1 MKVNHFPKNVI
12 ENLKNYVYIYSDPI
26 TEKIFYVGK
35 GKGNRVFDHLK
46 DKKECE
52 KVDYL
57 NTLLNKGLQPKIEI
71 LIHGIEDDSV
81 LRIESAIIDLLG
93 IANLTNKQVG
103 FKSAEFGRMTVQ
115 QIISAYSKQRVEIKE
130 PSILIRINQE
140 FRYSMT
146 DIELYDFTRGYW
158 KINIARAQNAKYAF
172 AVYNG
177 IIQEVYVIK
186 TWLKA
191 GESMNIRGK
200 VENIDDRVEFV
211 GNIAEEEIRQKYKF
225 KSVES
230 FFRKGNANP
239 IMYINC

>member
-1 MKVNHFPKNVI
+1 MKINHFPKNVI

-35 GKGNRVFDHLK
+35 GKGNRAFDHLK
-46 DKKECE
+46 DKNECE

-57 NTLLNKGLQPKIEI
+57 NALLNKGLQPKIEI

-93 IANLTNKQVG
+93 IVNLTNKQTG

-115 QIISAYSKQRVEIKE
+115 QIISAYSKQKVDIEE

-146 DIELYDFTRGYW
+146 DMELYDFTRGYW
-158 KINIARAQNAKYAF
+158 KINVSRAQTAKYAF

-177 IIQEVYVIK
+177 IIQEVYAIK

-191 GESMNIRGK
+191 GESMNIRGR
-200 VENIDDRVEFV
+200 VENIDDRVEFI

>member
-1 MKVNHFPKNVI
+1 MNHFPKNVI
-12 ENLKNYVYIYSDPI
+12 ENLKNYVYIYSDPL

-52 KVDYL
+52 KVTYL
-57 NTLLNKGLQPKIEI
+57 NDLLNKGLIPKIEI

-93 IANLTNKQVG
+93 ISNLTNKQVG
-103 FKSAEFGRMTVQ
+103 FKSAEFGRMTIQ
-115 QIISAYSKQRVEIKE
+115 QIVSSYSKQKIDIEE

-146 DIELYDFTRGYW
+146 EMELYDFTRGYW
-158 KINIARAQNAKYAF
+158 KINTNRAQNAKYAF

-177 IIQEVYVIK
+177 IIQEVYAIK
-186 TWLKA
+186 IWLKA

-200 VENIDDRVEFV
+200 AEDIDDRVEFI

-230 FFRKGNANP
+230 YFRKGNANP
-239 IMYINC
+239 IMYINCQ

>member
-1 MKVNHFPKNVI
+1 M
-12 ENLKNYVYIYSDPI
+12 
-26 TEKIFYVGK
+26 
-35 GKGNRVFDHLK
+35 
-46 DKKECE
+46 
-52 KVDYL
+52 
-57 NTLLNKGLQPKIEI
+57 
-71 LIHGIEDDSV
+71 
-81 LRIESAIIDLLG
+81 LG
-93 IANLTNKQVG
+93 IGNLTNKQTG

-115 QIISAYSKQRVEIKE
+115 QIISAYSKQKVDIEE

-146 DIELYDFTRGYW
+146 DMELYDFTRGYW
-158 KINIARAQNAKYAF
+158 KINVSRAQTAKYAF

-177 IIQEVYVIK
+177 IIQEVYAIK

-191 GESMNIRGK
+191 GESMNIRGR
-200 VENIDDRVEFV
+200 VENIDDRVEFI